1 MAVAKEQEMVAG
13 IEESR
18 AALVESEA
26 EVPKAIADSLASG
39 RLGIVDYYKLQNLQA
54 DTDMRRS
61 IAGSGSAGI
70 LAAPQ

>member
-1 MAVAKEQEMVAG
+1 MAVAKEQEMVAS

-39 RLGIVDYYKLQNLQA
+39 NLGIVDYYKLRNLQA
-54 DTDMRRS
+54 DTDMRRT
-61 IAGSGSAGI
+61 IASGGTAGQ
-70 LAAPQ
+70 AVAS